1 MGAGEVEIS
10 AFEIHRAIHLA
21 NPELLGALVS
31 PFGVPRQN
39 QAVLHT
45 HMPYTTALCCI
56 DKSNLPGSPVA
67 LSLRTRPNG
76 QRVQMCSQNALRRSV
91 GRRFHGAQAGRCSG
105 FWQEVAEDDVY
116 KGLVQ
121 DPDEGS
127 RFSKALAT
135 RRGLDPTRWACR
147 NASEEEGESAAAPWR
162 VRLWAQRG

>member
-91 GRRFHGAQAGRCSG
+91 GRQFHGAKQGAAQVSG
-105 FWQEVAEDDVY
+105 
-116 KGLVQ
+116 KK
-121 DPDEGS
+121 S
-127 RFSKALAT
+127 RRMTST
-135 RRGLDPTRWACR
+135 RAWCR
-147 NASEEEGESAAAPWR
+147 IPMRAPASLRPWPR
-162 VRLWAQRG
+162 A